1 MSLMENFRNL
11 RRASY
16 VTNDKK
22 NVQSQL
28 DVPVYLKLREFA
40 TLHSYSLAQ
49 AIELIIEKFLAERSK
64 SNEEVK

>member
-1 MSLMENFRNL
+1 M
-11 RRASY
+11 
-16 VTNDKK
+16 TNDKK

-49 AIELIIEKFLAERSK
+49 AIELIIEKFLDERSK